1 MRGTS
6 LTIPA
11 EQVSSFPINP
21 DDRVMLLD
29 EWRRLRNVSPSGE
42 RRMRKKGLG
51 PKLTHLTER
60 RLGVT
65 VRHDREWIERGGATH
80 GELDRHLKAARS
92 TAAGPAEQHFQQEP
106 AE

>member
-1 MRGTS
+1 M
-6 LTIPA
+6 TIPP
-11 EQVSSFPINP
+11 EQVSPFPINP

-29 EWRRLRNVSPSGE
+29 EWRKLRKVSPSGE
-42 RRMRKKGLG
+42 RRLRKKGLG

-65 VRHDREWIERGGATH
+65 VRHDREWLERGGAIQ
-80 GELDRHLKAARS
+80 GESNRHFRN
-92 TAAGPAEQHFQQEP
+92 AEQSVA

>member
-65 VRHDREWIERGGATH
+65 VRHDREWLERGGAIQ
-80 GELDRHLKAARS
+80 GESNRHFTTAESVAA
-92 TAAGPAEQHFQQEP
+92 E
-106 AE
+106 